1 LPLNRTPE
9 RQPVNETETEFLI
22 ALFQHH
28 DEWAEKSAGGV
39 REITTQTTIH
49 GTRCFVLWKHD
60 PTEIDI
66 SFPHA
71 IRLIP
76 GVRTADILPQSL
88 RDFRSAARSAVSS
101 QIFAFR
107 DEALLLPKSCP
118 VTGEQLSRCKAA
130 IDHEPP
136 NTFEPLVF
144 ALCTEHH
151 INPLKVQVGSE
162 SGVLPVFEDQN
173 PLQLWRSLHQ
183 DRATLHLVS
192 RLENLRL
199 PKPRVNWAKLWS

>member
-1 LPLNRTPE
+1 MI
-9 RQPVNETETEFLI
+9 EFSSCLSSLVFDSTR
-22 ALFQHH
+22 AGRGFLFQ
-28 DEWAEKSAGGV
+28 E
-39 REITTQTTIH
+39 
-49 GTRCFVLWKHD
+49 
-60 PTEIDI
+60 
-66 SFPHA
+66 
-71 IRLIP
+71 
-76 GVRTADILPQSL
+76 SL
-88 RDFRSAARSAVSS
+88 SS

-130 IDHEPP
+130 VDHEPP

-151 INPLKVQVGSE
+151 INLLKVQVGSE

-192 RLENLRL
+192 RLKISDCQSHGLTGPSSGHECGD
-199 PKPRVNWAKLWS
+199 A